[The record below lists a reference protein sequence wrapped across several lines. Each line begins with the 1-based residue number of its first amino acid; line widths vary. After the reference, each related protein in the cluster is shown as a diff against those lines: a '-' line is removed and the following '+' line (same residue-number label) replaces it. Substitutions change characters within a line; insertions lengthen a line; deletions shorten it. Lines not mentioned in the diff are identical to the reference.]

1 MQMMPVVLRTEDGV
15 RLDGFH
21 LRAAT
26 DATDLAIVLAHGF
39 SGTWR
44 GTAQMRIAALLAG
57 DAGVV
62 GFDFRGHGRSDGH
75 STVGD
80 REILDVQAAVA
91 KARALGYRR
100 VATLGFS
107 MGAAVVLRHAGLIGG
122 VAAVAAVS
130 GPGRWYYR
138 GTPSMRQLHWVVEQ
152 PLGRLFSRL
161 ALGTR
166 IGSQRWGDVERLPA
180 DLIRPEPA
188 PDARSDPPDAQPEPP
203 SGGRIEPPVGQE
215 AGAAPAAPSDAP
227 PGDVPVPPAAAA
239 ARISPTP
246 LLVVHGDQDR
256 FFPVS
261 HAHMIYDAAAEPKEL
276 WIETGYGH
284 AESAASPELIT
295 RIAGWIRR
303 SVTDRDDG

>member
-1 MQMMPVVLRTEDGV
+1 MMPVALRTEDGV

-21 LRAAT
+21 LASAT
-26 DATDLAIVLAHGF
+26 DSTDLAVVLAHGF

-44 GTAQMRIAALLAG
+44 GTAQMRIAALLAN
-57 DAGVV
+57 DAGVI

-80 REILDVQAAVA
+80 REILDVQAAVV
-91 KARALGYRR
+91 KARELGYQR
-100 VATLGFS
+100 VAALGFS
-107 MGAAVVLRHAGLIGG
+107 MGAAVVLRYAGLIGG
-122 VAAVAAVS
+122 VDAVVAVS

-138 GTPSMRQLHWVVEQ
+138 GTLSMRQLHWVVEQ

-166 IGSQRWGDVERLPA
+166 IGSQRWADVERLPV
-180 DLIRPEPA
+180 DVIF
-188 PDARSDPPDAQPEPP
+188 PDAALEVRP
-203 SGGRIEPPVGQE
+203 EPPVGQE
-215 AGAAPAAPSDAP
+215 AEAVP
-227 PGDVPVPPAAAA
+227 PVGEEAEATRAVATDRPGTDVPVPPAAAA

-246 LLVVHGDQDR
+246 LLVVHGDRDR

-276 WIETGYGH
+276 WIEPGYGH

-295 RIAGWIRR
+295 RISAWIRR
-303 SVTDRDDG
+303 GATGAAAG

>member
-1 MQMMPVVLRTEDGV
+1 MMPVVLRTEDGV

-21 LRAAT
+21 LPAAT

-91 KARALGYRR
+91 EARALGYRR

-180 DLIRPEPA
+180 DLVSPQPDA
-188 PDARSDPPDAQPEPP
+188 QPDPMPDARPEPP
-203 SGGRIEPPVGQE
+203 SGGRLEAPVGQE
-215 AGAAPAAPSDAP
+215 AGAASAAQSGPP

-239 ARISPTP
+239 ARISPIP

-261 HAHMIYDAAAEPKEL
+261 HAHMIYDAAAQPKEL